1 MKKKILSISVLLVI
15 MMLAFSGCSKSDN
28 PAPAGDT
35 PGQTETPT
43 ESTPYTEPEATPTAT
58 PEAVNY
64 SAEDVM
70 KLVDEL
76 IVKYPYN
83 KPEHIKALVIAANLD
98 YISKEDM
105 DILLETY
112 KYTIEDLAKLYD
124 ECVLDNG
131 EAVNDTFDYY
141 KGNVAEISPEHKYTN
156 RITLQDACLNETDVD
171 AAKWFDIFLT
181 EFATCK
187 SIREKEEE
195 LFSVILSPDTN
206 VDALSSF
213 ERTCYNYTSGVYMGN
228 FDYAHYIP
236 SPYIGYE

>member
-1 MKKKILSISVLLVI
+1 
-15 MMLAFSGCSKSDN
+15 MLAFSGCSKSDN

-43 ESTPYTEPEATPTAT
+43 ESTPNNEPAATPTAT
-58 PEAVNY
+58 PEAINY

-112 KYTIEDLAKLYD
+112 EYSIEDLGKLYD

-131 EAVNDTFDYY
+131 
-141 KGNVAEISPEHKYTN
+141 
-156 RITLQDACLNETDVD
+156 
-171 AAKWFDIFLT
+171 
-181 EFATCK
+181 
-187 SIREKEEE
+187 
-195 LFSVILSPDTN
+195 FSLYP
-206 VDALSSF
+206 
-213 ERTCYNYTSGVYMGN
+213 
-228 FDYAHYIP
+228 
-236 SPYIGYE
+236 